1 MQQRHDNDPEAFMSS
16 HCILR
21 HRMTIE
27 LYVTWRPEHKLNRV
41 TANIPIFTQCMP
53 SQTFYVLD
61 TKEIIMNRT

>member
-1 MQQRHDNDPEAFMSS
+1 
-16 HCILR
+16 
-21 HRMTIE
+21 MTIE